1 MYLHDKV
8 NLLEDI
14 NVSNNLYFCKKCGRI
29 IWTLYFNGDLCDC
42 CQSLLYEVPNEYIEN
57 FRWRDGDG
65 EKALIEELVKT
76 SPEFDQYLF
85 DHRDE
90 ILAKQSAEFNAK
102 LERGKAI
109 LERRDKGN
117 KFGVEC
123 PYCHATNVKRITT
136 TSKAVHTAIFGIFS
150 MGRNAKNYHCN
161 HCNSD
166 F

>member
-1 MYLHDKV
+1 MLCY
-8 NLLEDI
+8 
-14 NVSNNLYFCKKCGRI
+14 CKKCGRI
-29 IWTLYFNGDLCDC
+29 ILFLLDKDEKICDC
-42 CQSLLYEVPNEYIEN
+42 CKSEVFPIPEQYLSSEFALNEDMKENFVNEYI
-57 FRWRDGDG
+57 
-65 EKALIEELVKT
+65 KA

-102 LERGKAI
+102 LEHGKAI
-109 LERRDKGN
+109 LEGRDKGN

>member
-1 MYLHDKV
+1 MLCY
-8 NLLEDI
+8 
-14 NVSNNLYFCKKCGRI
+14 CKKCGRI
-29 IWTLYFNGDLCDC
+29 ILFLLDKDEKICDC
-42 CQSLLYEVPNEYIEN
+42 CKSEVFPIPEQYLSSEFALNEDMKENFVNEYI
-57 FRWRDGDG
+57 
-65 EKALIEELVKT
+65 KA

-102 LERGKAI
+102 LEHGKAI
-109 LERRDKGN
+109 LEGRDKGN

-161 HCNSD
+161 NCNSD

>member
-1 MYLHDKV
+1 M
-8 NLLEDI
+8 LL
-14 NVSNNLYFCKKCGRI
+14 YCKKCGRV
-29 IWTLYFNGDLCDC
+29 LYDILQLKTICDVC
-42 CQSLLYEVPNEYIEN
+42 GSQIYEVPNEYIDN

-65 EKALIEELVKT
+65 KQALIEELVKT

-109 LERRDKGN
+109 LEGRDKGN

-150 MGRNAKNYHCN
+150 VGRNAKNYHCN
-161 HCNSD
+161 NCNSD

>member
-1 MYLHDKV
+1 MLCY
-8 NLLEDI
+8 
-14 NVSNNLYFCKKCGRI
+14 CKKCGRI
-29 IWTLYFNGDLCDC
+29 AQEAYNESEQICDYCNGIMQYIPEQFLIGEGGIALNKNLK
-42 CQSLLYEVPNEYIEN
+42 QQFINEYI
-57 FRWRDGDG
+57 
-65 EKALIEELVKT
+65 KS

-90 ILAKQSAEFNAK
+90 DLFKRRMEDRAK
-102 LERGKAI
+102 LEHGKAI
-109 LERRDKGN
+109 LEGRDKGN

>member
-1 MYLHDKV
+1 MLCY
-8 NLLEDI
+8 
-14 NVSNNLYFCKKCGRI
+14 CKKCGRI
-29 IWTLYFNGDLCDC
+29 ILFLLDKDEKICDC
-42 CQSLLYEVPNEYIEN
+42 CKSEVFPIPQQYLSSEFALNEDMKENFVNEYI
-57 FRWRDGDG
+57 
-65 EKALIEELVKT
+65 KA

-102 LERGKAI
+102 LEHGKAI
-109 LERRDKGN
+109 LEGRDKGN

>member
-1 MYLHDKV
+1 MLCY
-8 NLLEDI
+8 
-14 NVSNNLYFCKKCGRI
+14 CKKCGRI
-29 IWTLYFNGDLCDC
+29 ILFLLDKDEKICDC
-42 CQSLLYEVPNEYIEN
+42 CKREVFPIPEQYLSSEFALNEDMKENFVNEYI
-57 FRWRDGDG
+57 
-65 EKALIEELVKT
+65 KA

-102 LERGKAI
+102 LEHGKAI
-109 LERRDKGN
+109 LEGRDKGN